1 MLDVNVATLKRQ
13 GRQID
18 DVEMQTM
25 AAELRARYDRETD
38 IRYAAARGWV
48 DAIIDP
54 TQTRDVLIMAFDI
67 ATRRREAEPL
77 QVGVFQV

>member
-1 MLDVNVATLKRQ
+1 
-13 GRQID
+13 
-18 DVEMQTM
+18 MQAI

-38 IRYAAARGWV
+38 IRYGAARGWV

-54 TQTRDVLIMAFDI
+54 TQTRDILIVALDV
-67 ATRRREAEPL
+67 ATRRRDVEPL